1 MATNGHQQGLSG
13 IRSNGRGPGERYS
26 ACGPRGPAAG
36 RLAPRRGLPGS
47 AEAPN
52 ANRDLLTYPLVVG
65 VSLAETD
72 QVTVSA
78 RQYPQ
83 RREGGSRQV
92 SRVGEKQYRYG

>member
-13 IRSNGRGPGERYS
+13 IRSNGRGFGGRYS
-26 ACGPRGPAAG
+26 AWCPRGPVAG
-36 RLAPRRGLPGS
+36 RLAPPRGLPGP
-47 AEAPN
+47 AEAPK

-72 QVTVSA
+72 QVTASA

-83 RREGGSRQV
+83 RREGMVPAGQT
-92 SRVGEKQYRYG
+92 GP